1 MNDTE
6 CNSCN
11 GKLNSWD
18 KRISKVL
25 AYKQP
30 LCEACIAAEYG
41 MEKEELRARME
52 RFFDMR
58 PCQGI

>member
-1 MNDTE
+1 MSET
-6 CNSCN
+6 CNICSR
-11 GKLNSWD
+11 KLSNWD
-18 KRISKVL
+18 RRISKVL
-25 AYKQP
+25 AYKLP
-30 LCEACIAAEYG
+30 ACEACIAAEYG